1 VSVPFGAAED
11 GSRTQWRPGFL
22 AQNRTDLINDGKKDG
37 TVGSARTPD
46 PIFYRDPDGVPRR
59 AAAAYVKSDRAT
71 PWTAETATGV
81 PTVTATSFP
90 GLRPTAQSQSRP
102 IVLNRP
108 FQSVAE
114 LGYVF
119 RDMPWKNLDFFTPE
133 SPDTALLDVFC
144 VEEDTNPSGL
154 VGAKV
159 NLNTRH
165 APVLQA
171 LLSGAARDEIG
182 SLPVGAWSRTIQPA
196 LSPGEAAAISAA
208 LIRRTG
214 SVAPGQGPL
223 RNVGELVGKYV
234 PDYTSGYGQPY
245 DGFSADLSLYEG
257 GVLGPLS
264 PNNLIQRFRE
274 SAIRALAD
282 VGTVRVWNLLIDLT
296 AQSGRYPPGASSLR
310 EFVVEGEKRVWLH
323 VALDRFT
330 GDVLDRHLE
339 VVSE

>member
-1 VSVPFGAAED
+1 
-11 GSRTQWRPGFL
+11 
-22 AQNRTDLINDGKKDG
+22 
-37 TVGSARTPD
+37 
-46 PIFYRDPDGVPRR
+46 
-59 AAAAYVKSDRAT
+59 
-71 PWTAETATGV
+71 
-81 PTVTATSFP
+81 
-90 GLRPTAQSQSRP
+90 
-102 IVLNRP
+102 
-108 FQSVAE
+108 VAE

-182 SLPVGAWSRTIQPA
+182 SLPTGAWSRTIQPA

-257 GVLGPLS
+257 GTLGPLS

-296 AQSGRYPPGASSLR
+296 AQSGRYPPGATSLR

-330 GDVLDRHLE
+330 GDILDRHLE